1 MKAVIIGSTGLVG
14 HEILK
19 LLIADSRITSIKS
32 FSRQAVDL
40 QHPKLSQRLVS
51 FEDMPSWNHEIE
63 SDVAFSSLGT
73 TRSIA
78 GGIAQQYKVD
88 FTYQANFAKECRNH
102 NVNRYVL
109 ISSIGADPQSKI
121 PYLKMKGELEEY
133 VMSLGIS
140 HVNILRP
147 GPLVGSRNHRRY
159 AEEVMLPFNRFL
171 SKLPGLSDLEPVSA
185 HKVALC
191 ALRVAMSNSKQVLVS
206 PQEIRETN

>member
-14 HEILK
+14 QEILK
-19 LLIADSRITSIKS
+19 LLISDSRITTVKS

-63 SDVAFSSLGT
+63 SDIAFSSLGT
-73 TRSIA
+73 TRSKA
-78 GGIAQQYKVD
+78 GGIAQQYRVD
-88 FTYQANFAKECRNH
+88 FTYQAEFAKECRKH
-102 NVNRYVL
+102 NINRYVL
-109 ISSIGADPQSKI
+109 ISSVGADPSSKI

-133 VMSLGIS
+133 VMSLGLS

-147 GPLVGSRNHRRY
+147 GPLVGARNHRRY

-171 SKLPGLSDLEPVSA
+171 SKFPGLSDLEPVSA
-185 HKVALC
+185 YKVALC
-191 ALRVAMSNSKQVLVS
+191 AVRSALSDSKQVLVS
-206 PQEIRETN
+206 AQEIRETK